1 MPRDDARDVQSC
13 GVAIMASVGE
23 KLYDAAGD
31 GDHKLVDKLI
41 KEDGTAVNWKRDNGE
56 TPLHAAA
63 IANHEKVVDSLLKAN
78 ADPNAKNDDG
88 ESPLH
93 YAAMN
98 DSGDAGCAKKLC
110 RGRQAPSIPEAAAQ
124 AGVRRDES
132 RRPAQGQPAR
142 ALRPAGGDPGRRAGQ
157 RRRSLPRPP
166 RPWTRACRPLRP
178 ARTAPPSARRRRRGR
193 RRLELDSVRLRLL

>member
-1 MPRDDARDVQSC
+1 MRRRNH
-13 GVAIMASVGE
+13 MASVGE

-98 DSGDAGCAKKLC
+98 DSGDAGCAKKL
-110 RGRQAPSIPEAAAQ
+110 IAA
-124 AGVRRDES
+124 
-132 RRPAQGQPAR
+132 
-142 ALRPAGGDPGRRAGQ
+142 
-157 RRRSLPRPP
+157 
-166 RPWTRACRPLRP
+166 
-178 ARTAPPSARRRRRGR
+178 
-193 RRLELDSVRLRLL
+193 

>member
-1 MPRDDARDVQSC
+1 
-13 GVAIMASVGE
+13 MASVGE
-23 KLYDAAGD
+23 KPYDAAGD

-98 DSGDAGCAKKLC
+98 DSGDAGCAKKLIAAGAKRFENIPGKQPHQLAYDATKKEKPGKRKDSLLALC
-110 RGRQAPSIPEAAAQ
+110 DLLEGATLDGERGSADDPFHGHHTTTLDEGVPTFAAGADGAAVGKTKETWAPQA
-124 AGVRRDES
+124 
-132 RRPAQGQPAR
+132 
-142 ALRPAGGDPGRRAGQ
+142 
-157 RRRSLPRPP
+157 
-166 RPWTRACRPLRP
+166 
-178 ARTAPPSARRRRRGR
+178 
-193 RRLELDSVRLRLL
+193 

>member
-1 MPRDDARDVQSC
+1 
-13 GVAIMASVGE
+13 MASVGE

-98 DSGDAGCAKKLC
+98 DSGDAGCAKKL
-110 RGRQAPSIPEAAAQ
+110 IAAGAKRFENIIMTFIILNI
-124 AGVRRDES
+124 AAMGS
-132 RRPAQGQPAR
+132 RVRPA
-142 ALRPAGGDPGRRAGQ
+142 
-157 RRRSLPRPP
+157 
-166 RPWTRACRPLRP
+166 PLEEG
-178 ARTAPPSARRRRRGR
+178 SWEKQQQDSIFYINI
-193 RRLELDSVRLRLL
+193 LCNFVFNVEL

>member
-1 MPRDDARDVQSC
+1 
-13 GVAIMASVGE
+13 MASVGE

-98 DSGDAGCAKKLC
+98 EDGESACAKLLIGAGAKRFESLAGKQPHQVAYDATKKEKPGSKRKTSLLALCDMLEEAKLDGE
-110 RGRQAPSIPEAAAQ
+110 RTSADDGHHTETLAGSVPVFAAGEDGAAVGKTKETWAP
-124 AGVRRDES
+124 
-132 RRPAQGQPAR
+132 
-142 ALRPAGGDPGRRAGQ
+142 
-157 RRRSLPRPP
+157 
-166 RPWTRACRPLRP
+166 
-178 ARTAPPSARRRRRGR
+178 TA
-193 RRLELDSVRLRLL
+193 